1 MIAPEDQY
9 KIAFIIEWG
18 VFVWLVMPFE
28 LKNTPPTYQRT
39 INMAFKEY
47 LGVFMKLFLDDFNIF
62 SDLKTRMVKLQ
73 LCFDKCQEFGINL
86 NLNKCIFLVFSSFI
100 FNYIMSEEGKLSN
113 PKITAIVNMSELKN
127 PQGSSSF

>member
-1 MIAPEDQY
+1 MIAPKDQY
-9 KIAFIIEWG
+9 KIPFIIEWG
-18 VFVWLVMPFE
+18 VFVCLIMPFE
-28 LKNTPPTYQRT
+28 LKNAPPTYQRA

-62 SDLKTRMVKLQ
+62 SDLKTHMVKLR
-73 LCFDKCQEFGINL
+73 LCFDKCQEFGINF
-86 NLNKCIFLVFSSFI
+86 NLNKCIFLVFSGFI
-100 FNYIMSEEGKLSN
+100 FNYIVFEEGKLLD